1 METARIITGGAI
13 GRIAE
18 SIRDGLLYS
27 EEKQLVVTMNQEETR
42 TEQPERGRVLFLPSF
57 CAIRAVFAVVVIGE
71 LLAIL
76 LTLAAVERLQDFL
89 AQLSAISLVVQWVGL
104 SSAGLLCVLRNA
116 LNKIGN
122 WWAGFVAFML
132 LISMTLVIFGLI
144 FWLDVGLEAALR
156 RSGSDI
162 SDLLLR
168 ATGISAIVGVL
179 VLHYLYLQHL
189 WRCQEEAENSAR
201 LQALH
206 SRIRPHFLFNSMNTI
221 ASLTRSDP
229 NLAEEVVLDLADLF
243 RESLGDAG
251 RSSTLGKELALA
263 RQYLSIEHF
272 RLGER
277 LEVEWVLD
285 SLPEKAMIPPLILQ
299 PLLENAVYHG
309 IEPSPSG
316 GKITISGHYR
326 RKRINLSIRNTLP
339 DANEKSQRQGNRLA
353 MENIRARL
361 AGVFDLEASLTE
373 SIVEGEHQVRL
384 VFPHP
389 WWD

>member
-1 METARIITGGAI
+1 MPKEVHQ
-13 GRIAE
+13 
-18 SIRDGLLYS
+18 
-27 EEKQLVVTMNQEETR
+27 EEKRAVP
-42 TEQPERGRVLFLPSF
+42 PERGRVLFLPNF

-76 LTLAAVERLQDFL
+76 LALAAVDRLQDFFS
-89 AQLSAISLVVQWVGL
+89 QLSPISLIVQWVGL
-104 SSAGLLCVLRNA
+104 SCAGLLCLLRNP
-116 LNKIGN
+116 LNRMGN
-122 WWAGFVAFML
+122 WWAGLVAFLL
-132 LISMTLVIFGLI
+132 LIAMTLVIFGLI
-144 FWLDVGLEAALR
+144 FWLDVGMEAALR
-156 RSGSDI
+156 RSGGDI
-162 SDLLLR
+162 YDLLLR
-168 ATGISAIVGVL
+168 ATLISAIVGVL

-251 RSSTLGKELALA
+251 RSSTLEKELSLA

-272 RLGER
+272 RLGDR
-277 LEVEWVLD
+277 LEVEWVLEA
-285 SLPEKAMIPPLILQ
+285 LPENAMIPPLILQ

-326 RKRINLSIRNTLP
+326 RKRINLSIRNSLP
-339 DANEKSQRQGNRLA
+339 EANQKSQRQGNRLA